1 VPGKDLRN
9 GQGDS
14 GMRAGLPMCVV
25 GAVSFGLLACVSKVA
40 ERRRCHPSALVVWVF
55 GWAALI
61 MLFRSLTVSGK
72 APVTWPVVA
81 LGVVFGICAAV
92 AYFAFQ
98 LSIAIGNVTVGW
110 LVMNLSAGVP
120 ALVSIWL
127 YGERLTA
134 LKFIAFCLALLSL
147 LCLFQGN
154 RLEAREVK
162 S

>member
-1 VPGKDLRN
+1 MRPGL
-9 GQGDS
+9 
-14 GMRAGLPMCVV
+14 LMCLV
-25 GAVSFGLLACVSKVA
+25 GAISFGLLGCVSKLA
-40 ERRRCHPSALVVWVF
+40 ERKRCDASALVVWLF

-61 MLFRSLTVSGK
+61 MLIRSLTLTGK
-72 APVTWPVVA
+72 VPITWPIAGLAVL
-81 LGVVFGICAAV
+81 LGIFAAV

-127 YGERLTA
+127 YSEKLTA
-134 LKFIAFCLALLSL
+134 LKSFAFFLALVSL

-154 RLEAREVK
+154 RLEAREAK
-162 S
+162 P

>member
-1 VPGKDLRN
+1 
-9 GQGDS
+9 
-14 GMRAGLPMCVV
+14 MCLV
-25 GAVSFGLLACVSKVA
+25 GAISFGLLGCVSKLA
-40 ERRRCHPSALVVWVF
+40 ERKRCDPSALVVWLF

-61 MLFRSLTVSGK
+61 MLVRSLTLTGK
-72 APVTWPVVA
+72 APITWPVVV
-81 LGVVFGICAAV
+81 LGVLLGICAAI

-120 ALVSIWL
+120 ALASIWL
-127 YGERLTA
+127 YSEKLTP
-134 LKFIAFCLALLSL
+134 LKSFAFFLALVSL

-162 S
+162 P

>member
-1 VPGKDLRN
+1 
-9 GQGDS
+9 
-14 GMRAGLPMCVV
+14 MCLV
-25 GAVSFGLLACVSKVA
+25 GAISFGLLGCVSKLA
-40 ERRRCHPSALVVWVF
+40 ERKRCDPSALVVWLF

-61 MLFRSLTVSGK
+61 MLVRSLTLTGK
-72 APVTWPVVA
+72 APITWPVVV
-81 LGVVFGICAAV
+81 LGVLLGICAAV

-120 ALVSIWL
+120 ALASIWL
-127 YGERLTA
+127 YSEKLTA
-134 LKFIAFCLALLSL
+134 LKSFAFFLALVSL

-162 S
+162 P

>member
-1 VPGKDLRN
+1 LAEELLKD
-9 GQGDS
+9 DHS
-14 GMRAGLPMCVV
+14 MRVGLSMCLL
-25 GAVSFGLLACVSKVA
+25 GAVSFGLLGCVSKLA
-40 ERRRCHPSALVVWVF
+40 QRKRCDPSALVVWLF

-61 MLFRSLTVSGK
+61 MLIRALTLTSK
-72 APVTWPVVA
+72 ASITWPVVG
-81 LGVVFGICAAV
+81 LGVLLGICAAV

-120 ALVSIWL
+120 AVVSIWL
-127 YGERLTA
+127 YSERLTA
-134 LKFIAFCLALLSL
+134 LKSFAFSLALVSL
-147 LCLFQGN
+147 LCLLQGN